1 MKRIIL
7 CVNPGRDRNFVLT
20 RQLYRGLLE
29 MGKNPVV
36 CVFGGDAQDTE
47 HPADMVSGEL
57 RDIVHEAEL
66 VITLGGDG
74 TLLHAARAA
83 ADWDVPLLGV
93 NLGRV
98 GFLAELTAGDANQI
112 YEAVRGNYTLE
123 KRMMLD
129 VELWR
134 NGKLLYR
141 NYALNDAVIGGMAR
155 ILRLSISGDGK
166 RITEY
171 SGDGV
176 VLATPTG
183 STAYSLAAGGPLVE
197 PEAENIIITPICA
210 HTLAAR
216 AYVLAPD
223 RQVKVE
229 ILRAG
234 EKAAYLSCDGGEC
247 LLLESGDVLKV
258 SRSALT
264 TSLVRMTDRIF
275 YEKISQKLGESK

>member
-93 NLGRV
+93 NLGR
-98 GFLAELTAGDANQI
+98 ASSSA
-112 YEAVRGNYTLE
+112 
-123 KRMMLD
+123 MLS
-129 VELWR
+129 
-134 NGKLLYR
+134 
-141 NYALNDAVIGGMAR
+141 
-155 ILRLSISGDGK
+155 LRTI
-166 RITEY
+166 
-171 SGDGV
+171 
-176 VLATPTG
+176 
-183 STAYSLAAGGPLVE
+183 
-197 PEAENIIITPICA
+197 
-210 HTLAAR
+210 
-216 AYVLAPD
+216 
-223 RQVKVE
+223 
-229 ILRAG
+229 
-234 EKAAYLSCDGGEC
+234 
-247 LLLESGDVLKV
+247 
-258 SRSALT
+258 
-264 TSLVRMTDRIF
+264 
-275 YEKISQKLGESK
+275 